1 MKNENTCC
9 SGSRSLSGES
19 AASAPPAQGPA
30 RPPWPCAS
38 LYSTIGKGLNLP
50 FSSYGIFHRPYLQG
64 DHVQQGLVRL
74 VPKDEQIE
82 WIHNILMWKIH
93 RHICIK
99 FMQIP
104 STCKIKSRLKY
115 RIMACVITYRELIY
129 KSDLLWMKVS
139 RKVVSTEVT
148 FDDRRTS
155 ETWGI
160 EGCNFWYSQGLII
173 RCRF

>member
-1 MKNENTCC
+1 MAKWKRKILVAVDLDLSPENQQLLLLQL
-9 SGSRSLSGES
+9 R
-19 AASAPPAQGPA
+19 A
-30 RPPWPCAS
+30 
-38 LYSTIGKGLNLP
+38 
-50 FSSYGIFHRPYLQG
+50 LQG

-115 RIMACVITYRELIY
+115 IIMACVITYRELIY

-160 EGCNFWYSQGLII
+160 EGCMIMINHQVQVLNVKCQWCAFLYQIWIGRSQIKNLIRI
-173 RCRF
+173 WKYLP

>member
-38 LYSTIGKGLNLP
+38 LYLTIGKGLNLP

-74 VPKDEQIE
+74 VPKEQIE
-82 WIHNILMWKIH
+82 WIHNMASWCVKLTDMSVSNIWKSSQLVKVKAAWITESCH
-93 RHICIK
+93 NIQGAIK
-99 FMQIP
+99 FPNQTCCGWRFRGRLCQRRSP
-104 STCKIKSRLKY
+104 STIGERLKPGGLKV
-115 RIMACVITYRELIY
+115 AT
-129 KSDLLWMKVS
+129 SDTVK
-139 RKVVSTEVT
+139 
-148 FDDRRTS
+148 D
-155 ETWGI
+155 
-160 EGCNFWYSQGLII
+160 
-173 RCRF
+173 